1 MKLEEITNR
10 IYAEGVEKGQQQAAE
25 IISKAQAEAAA
36 IRSNAEK
43 DAEEIVTKARQKADE
58 LDKNTRSE
66 LKLYAEQSVSAVK
79 TEITNVITDK
89 LVKDAVRTAT
99 SDAKFMQKLIAD
111 MATAMCKN
119 GEVVIGCNQ
128 ENVAYPSGLCAERT
142 ALFAAGA
149 QYPDEPVEMLAIA
162 ARGTD
167 GELQYEPVGPCGS
180 CRQVIIESET
190 RAKHP
195 IRILL
200 FGRKCVYVIDGISKL
215 MPLSFT
221 EF

>member
-1 MKLEEITNR
+1 MKEVELKSVIKACQIEEL
-10 IYAEGVEKGQQQAAE
+10 
-25 IISKAQAEAAA
+25 S
-36 IRSNAEK
+36 
-43 DAEEIVTKARQKADE
+43 AEEQQLVNLAIEATQ
-58 LDKNTRSE
+58 RS
-66 LKLYAEQSVSAVK
+66 YAPYSKFHVGA
-79 TEITNVITDK
+79 
-89 LVKDAVRTAT
+89 AVR
-99 SDAKFMQKLIAD
+99 LE
-111 MATAMCKN
+111 N

-128 ENVAYPSGLCAERT
+128 ENAAYPSGLCAERT

-149 QYPDEPVEMLAIA
+149 QYPNIPVETLAIA

-190 RAKHP
+190 RAGHP

-200 FGRKCVYVIDGISKL
+200 YGRKCIYVIDGIRAL
-215 MPLSFT
+215 MPLMFS